1 MKHLKLMMA
10 ALAMMM
16 GLTMTS
22 CFDDEDSY
30 ETVITSIAK
39 LKQGLAGGYEF
50 VTTEGFVIIPD
61 AASVSKMESNNKIKM
76 DDYLNEVCYVIYS
89 VEGKDPIKKEDTS
102 IKDVTLEGF
111 TSLSQTVE
119 IVSEKGAANDS
130 INKAAIIS
138 LGKDINEHTK
148 PSLFDQSTVFLCID
162 YFIVNKQ
169 HSFTLVNYGVDEL
182 VEEGVLTL
190 YLRHNNNGDS
200 MQNTTSTAYY
210 WANQGYV
217 WSFYHAFDITR
228 PLMDYQL
235 KYGKKPEAIGIVTME
250 NLNSPSLEQAK
261 EFTHYI
267 EYKEK
272 K

>member
-39 LKQGLAGGYEF
+39 MKQSLTGGYEF

-61 AASVSKMESNNKIKM
+61 AASISQLESNNEFELE
-76 DDYLNEVCYVIYS
+76 DYLNDVCYVIYS
-89 VEGKDPIKKEDTS
+89 VEGKDPIKEGDTS
-102 IKDVTLEGF
+102 ISDVTLEGLA
-111 TSLSQTVE
+111 SLNGTVE

-130 INKAAIIS
+130 INKAAIIA
-138 LGKDINEHTK
+138 LGKDVNEYTK
-148 PSLFDQSTVFLCID
+148 PSLFDQSTLFLCID
-162 YFIVNKQ
+162 YFMLEKQ
-169 HSFTLVNYGVDEL
+169 HSFTLVNYGVEEL
-182 VEEGVLTL
+182 EEEGVLTL
-190 YLRHNNNGDS
+190 HLRHNDNGDS
-200 MQNTTSTAYY
+200 MQNTTTTAYY

-235 KYGKKPEAIGIVTME
+235 KYGKKPEAICVRTFE
-250 NLNSPSLEQAK
+250 NQNSPSLELAK
-261 EFTHYI
+261 ENRYYI

-272 K
+272 E